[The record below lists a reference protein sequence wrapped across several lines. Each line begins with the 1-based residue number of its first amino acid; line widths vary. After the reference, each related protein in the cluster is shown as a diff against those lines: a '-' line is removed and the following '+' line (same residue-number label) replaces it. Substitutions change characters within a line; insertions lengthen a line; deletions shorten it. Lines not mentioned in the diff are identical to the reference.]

1 MGYQELFLE
10 QEMKL
15 AFGISVTIM
24 YAVGLLTMLG
34 LVSIG
39 MCVSNAAQL
48 AGCSFELSKLIYG
61 IFMVSAAYLMFGSYR
76 RSWTC
81 MHKKLTRKLFRV
93 IRASLI

>member
-1 MGYQELFLE
+1 
-10 QEMKL
+10 MKL

-34 LVSIG
+34 LASIG
-39 MCVSNAAQL
+39 MFISYAAQL

-61 IFMVSAAYLMFGSYR
+61 IFMVAAAYLMFCSYR

-81 MHKKLTRKLFRV
+81 MNKKLTRKLFRV
-93 IRASLI
+93 LRASLI

>member
-1 MGYQELFLE
+1 
-10 QEMKL
+10 MKL

-24 YAVGLLTMLG
+24 YAVGLLAMLG
-34 LVSIG
+34 LASIG
-39 MCVSNAAQL
+39 MCISYAAQL
-48 AGCSFELSKLIYG
+48 AGCSLELSKLIYG

-81 MHKKLTRKLFRV
+81 MNKKLTRKLFRV

>member
-1 MGYQELFLE
+1 
-10 QEMKL
+10 MKI

-34 LVSIG
+34 LASIG
-39 MCVSNAAQL
+39 MCISSAAQL

-81 MHKKLTRKLFRV
+81 MNKKLTRKLFRV

>member
-1 MGYQELFLE
+1 
-10 QEMKL
+10 MKL
-15 AFGISVTIM
+15 ASGISVTIM
-24 YAVGLLTMLG
+24 YAVGLLTILG

-39 MCVSNAAQL
+39 MCISYAAQL

-81 MHKKLTRKLFRV
+81 MNRKLTRKLFRV

>member
-1 MGYQELFLE
+1 
-10 QEMKL
+10 MKL

-24 YAVGLLTMLG
+24 YAVGLLTILG

-39 MCVSNAAQL
+39 MCISYAAQL